1 MTPMKSYGNIY
12 QIETILDVHIEIVK
26 GIYKQH
32 PIEIN
37 PEGKGVRLDIRMQG
51 DDTIYGLEMQ
61 NGHKKAL
68 PRRGRYY
75 QAMTDIDMLERG
87 ARYDELKESVQI
99 FICTF
104 DPFGLGLEKY
114 TIKKTID
121 EAPGYE
127 YNDGT
132 RLVFLSSTANSE
144 NEENSKLKA
153 FLDYLENGEAT
164 TELTRR
170 IDEAVCRAREQKD
183 WRKEY
188 MLLEEKFH
196 EYKEEGRAEG
206 REEGRE
212 ERECELIRK
221 MREKGMSDDE
231 ISALTDIPL
240 QVISD
245 MITSG

>member
-1 MTPMKSYGNIY
+1 
-12 QIETILDVHIEIVK
+12 
-26 GIYKQH
+26 
-32 PIEIN
+32 
-37 PEGKGVRLDIRMQG
+37 MQG
-51 DDTIYGLEMQ
+51 DDTIY
-61 NGHKKAL
+61 
-68 PRRGRYY
+68 
-75 QAMTDIDMLERG
+75 
-87 ARYDELKESVQI
+87 
-99 FICTF
+99 
-104 DPFGLGLEKY
+104 GLEKY

-144 NEENSKLKA
+144 KEKNSKLKA
-153 FLDYLENGEAT
+153 FLEYLETGEVT

-196 EYKEEGRAEG
+196 EYKEEG

-245 MITSG
+245 MITSR